1 MALNLAMIS
10 YDARGIG
17 SKRRN
22 RQVGLL
28 NFMKIESAGVSEDAT
43 DRVKKY

>member
-1 MALNLAMIS
+1 MAVNLAMIS
-10 YDARGIG
+10 YDARGMD

-28 NFMKIESAGVSEDAT
+28 NLMKIESAGVSEDAI